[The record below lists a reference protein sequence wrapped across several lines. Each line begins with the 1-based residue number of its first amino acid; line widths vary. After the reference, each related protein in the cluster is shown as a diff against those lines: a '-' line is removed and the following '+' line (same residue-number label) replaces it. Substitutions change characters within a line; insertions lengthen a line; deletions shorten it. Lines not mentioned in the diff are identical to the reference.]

1 MDLTPQQQAMLLEAA
16 RNVIRRALLRGH
28 LDDENLPHPP
38 DDCDAVLL
46 QPAGCF
52 VSLHEVHTHRLRGCV
67 GRLDAKHPL
76 FLAVQH
82 TAVGVLQDPR
92 FVLDPVRH
100 DELTTLEIE
109 ITVLSSLC
117 DCGHVLDFEPIRDGI
132 YLTIGEQCG
141 CFLPQVARDTGWTRE
156 QLLDRLCA
164 EKLGLPSSS
173 WRVAPAVR
181 LQRFT
186 TLIIGPEP
194 FEVIPVPACG
204 NDSPAC

>member
-16 RNVIRRALLRGH
+16 RDVIRRALLCGH
-28 LDDENLPHPP
+28 RDEEPFANPP
-38 DDCDAVLL
+38 ADCDAILH

-52 VSLHEVHTHRLRGCV
+52 VSLHELHSHRLRGCV

-76 FLAVQH
+76 WTAVQH
-82 TAVGVLQDPR
+82 TAVGVLHDPR
-92 FVLDPVRH
+92 FALDPVRH
-100 DELTTLEIE
+100 DELATLEIE
-109 ITVLSSLC
+109 ITVLSPLC
-117 DCGHVLDFEPIRDGI
+117 DCAHVLDFEPLRDGI
-132 YLTIGEQCG
+132 YLTIGEHCG

-164 EKLGLPSSS
+164 EKLGLPSAS
-173 WRVAPAVR
+173 WRVAPLVK

-194 FEVIPVPACG
+194 FEVVTVPACG